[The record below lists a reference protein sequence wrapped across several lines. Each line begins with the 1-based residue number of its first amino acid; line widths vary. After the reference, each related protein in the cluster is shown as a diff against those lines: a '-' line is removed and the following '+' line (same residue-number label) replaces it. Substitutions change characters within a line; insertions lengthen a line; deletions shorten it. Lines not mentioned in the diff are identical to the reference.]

1 MASKMGVDEL
11 VRACETSPDSLITLV
26 ALIEFCKVAL
36 GSTEVPLSQ
45 LVKSLA
51 DVARTQ
57 LAREKILDTV
67 LVAEICSV
75 PWPSDDSSLVVE
87 LCRLGGNLCFDS
99 PLGRETVRQAGM
111 LDRLAELV
119 QGLHDQ
125 KLSKIW
131 TVLPAFLHNYCADN
145 LQCLNTVQHIAEVT
159 AKHFANKDEVMD
171 SSDID
176 EEGLSQVDEAAMESY
191 ASFLAGLSDHEGKLN
206 LFKDL
211 AVVGSITEILAYS
224 KSEETIGSVLE
235 LLQELFEDEDLSS
248 AYIEQNFVEILLEKI
263 SSWPSELVNSAL
275 DLLALLSSH
284 PTILPRILHP
294 TAPLH
299 TAVTSWFTSQPSPHH
314 TATAALIYGNFCTTD
329 ASCLQ
334 LLSTTI
340 PPVLVTLLAPSSP
353 HKLLHAVIGCL
364 RNLSVC
370 QAAREQLIGLFLP
383 EASCQLLLHLS
394 CGTDHTVTPKLLSTL
409 RLVTQ
414 GDQSSSA
421 KIGRDKDL
429 LRGIVKIAQISI
441 VPALNIEATRLLS
454 SIARYSKDTN
464 TVENVIE
471 CEATPLLL
479 GLLNSPHPQL
489 INEMLV
495 ALNIGAANRP
505 PFAKLVEQI
514 DSEFLAPKVVDILQM
529 QNCPKE
535 IKHNAVT
542 LAYNIL
548 EWNFTSIKVHF
559 TNSNLKQA
567 ILIFDP
573 DTESEMSN
581 NVLQHFS

>member
-1 MASKMGVDEL
+1 MGVDEL
-11 VRACETSPDSLITLV
+11 VSACETSPDSLVPLT
-26 ALIEFCKVAL
+26 ALIEFCKEAI
-36 GSTEVPLSQ
+36 GSPGVPLSQ

-57 LAREKILDTV
+57 LAREKILDTN

-75 PWPSDDSSLVVE
+75 PWPRDDSSLVVE

-99 PLGRETVRQAGM
+99 PLGRETVRQVGM

-119 QGLHDQ
+119 RGLPDQ
-125 KLSKIW
+125 RMSRIW
-131 TVLPAFLHNYCADN
+131 SVLPAFLHNYCADN

-159 AKHFANKDEVMD
+159 AKHFANEDEVMD

-176 EEGLSQVDEAAMESY
+176 EAPAQMDEAAMESY
-191 ASFLAGLSDHEGKLN
+191 ASFLAGLSDHEGKLCF
-206 LFKDL
+206 FKDL
-211 AVVGSITEILAYS
+211 AVVGSINKILACS
-224 KSEETIGSVLE
+224 KSEETISSVLE

-263 SSWPSELVNSAL
+263 SSWPSEPVNSAL

-294 TAPLH
+294 TSTLY
-299 TAVTSWFTSQPSPHH
+299 TAVTTWFTSQPSPHH

-329 ASCLQ
+329 TSCLQ

-370 QAAREQLIGLFLP
+370 QAAREQLISLFLP

-394 CGTDHTVTPKLLSTL
+394 GGSDHTVTPKLLSTL

-414 GDQSSSA
+414 GDQASSA

-454 SIARYSKDTN
+454 SITRYSKDAN

-471 CEATPLLL
+471 CDATPLLL

-495 ALNIGAANRP
+495 ALNLGAANRP

-514 DSEFLAPKVVDILQM
+514 DSEFLASKVVDILQM
-529 QNCPKE
+529 ENCPKE
-535 IKHNAVT
+535 IKCNAVT

-548 EWNFTSIKVHF
+548 EWDLTSIKEHF
-559 TNSNLKQA
+559 TDSNLKQA
-567 ILIFDP
+567 ILMFDP
-573 DTESEMSN
+573 ETESEMSK
-581 NVLQHFS
+581 NVLQHIS